1 MTAREGED
9 DLKSSKITK
18 KDEHIQAKFKSSLKD
33 LILSFWRGKHEQRS
47 FQGID
52 GVLTTHERVVTFIMD
67 SPARG
72 TVRCIGEEVD
82 STGNAYIIVGL
93 ELVGN
98 HNI

>member
-18 KDEHIQAKFKSSLKD
+18 KDEHIQAKLKSSLKD
-33 LILSFWRGKHEQRS
+33 SILSFWRGKHEQRS

-52 GVLTTHERVVTFIMD
+52 GVLMTDERVVTFIMD

-72 TVRCIGEEVD
+72 TVRHIGEEVD

>member
-1 MTAREGED
+1 M
-9 DLKSSKITK
+9 
-18 KDEHIQAKFKSSLKD
+18 
-33 LILSFWRGKHEQRS
+33 
-47 FQGID
+47 
-52 GVLTTHERVVTFIMD
+52 LTTHERVVTFIMD

>member
-1 MTAREGED
+1 MTAREVED

-18 KDEHIQAKFKSSLKD
+18 KDEHIQAKLKSNLKNS
-33 LILSFWRGKHEQRS
+33 ILSFWKGKQVQRS

-52 GVLTTHERVVTFIMD
+52 GVLKIDD

-72 TVRCIGEEVD
+72 TVQHIGEEVD
-82 STGNAYIIVGL
+82 SIGNVYIIVGL

-98 HNI
+98 HNF